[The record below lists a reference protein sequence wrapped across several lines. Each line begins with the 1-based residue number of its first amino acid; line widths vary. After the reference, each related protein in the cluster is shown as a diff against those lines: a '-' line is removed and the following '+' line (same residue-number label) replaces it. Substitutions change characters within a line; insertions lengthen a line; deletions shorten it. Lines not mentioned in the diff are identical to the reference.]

1 MHPWVFIQ
9 CAPAE
14 NNAVSVAQE
23 ITNYVACSSKKKKKK
38 KTAHKRVHQQK
49 TNKQTKK
56 ASMLKLK
63 TCHKRRIG
71 DKQKKTALFFHL

>member
-23 ITNYVACSSKKKKKK
+23 ITNYVACSSKKKNDCTQTSASTK
-38 KTAHKRVHQQK
+38 
-49 TNKQTKK
+49 NKQTNKK
-56 ASMLKLK
+56 GINA
-63 TCHKRRIG
+63 
-71 DKQKKTALFFHL
+71 

>member
-23 ITNYVACSSKKKKKK
+23 ITNYVACSSRKKKRL
-38 KTAHKRVHQQK
+38 H
-49 TNKQTKK
+49 TNECINKKQTKK

>member
-23 ITNYVACSSKKKKKK
+23 ITNYVACSSRKKT
-38 KTAHKRVHQQK
+38 TAHKRVHQQK